1 MRIPERA
8 RRIADRLTGS
18 LWFLPGVIV
27 LVFMA
32 AAVLL
37 IEVSI
42 VLDPWATQRL
52 PRVFEATAE
61 SARNM
66 LSSIASSVIT
76 VAGVTF
82 SIMVVAVSQASSQY
96 TPRILRNFM
105 RDRMSQITLGVLVGV
120 FVYCLVVLRTVI
132 DDDDVNFVPVIA
144 VTASLV
150 FVFIAVA
157 LLVYFIHHIAS
168 TLEAGS
174 IINSVSEDTL
184 DAIDRLFPEQLG
196 AGPEDTAVHQDTV
209 SKDEAEYSWQPLTA
223 RSSGYVQHVDSD
235 GLLALAREHDGVIKM
250 AIGIGE
256 FATAGR
262 PLAFVSKKV
271 DAEEF
276 EAKLMQ
282 HYVIASFRTVQQ
294 DAAFGIRQIVDI
306 GLKAL
311 SPSVNDVTTAVTCV
325 QYLGAILV
333 RLAPRSIPSEMRF
346 LEGQLRVIA
355 PGPGFAELLALAFDE
370 MRRAA
375 AGSVRML
382 ENLVCALENIERVTP
397 QSRKE
402 VLKAQV
408 RKLQAAMCSDPA
420 VQSECGFALASC
432 ARMLGSKVSFEAGSG
447 GTESTCGASAQ

>member
-1 MRIPERA
+1 MRIRERA
-8 RRIADRLTGS
+8 QRISDRLTGS
-18 LWFLPGVIV
+18 LWFLPGLIV
-27 LVFMA
+27 LAFMA

-37 IEVSI
+37 IDVSI
-42 VLDPWATQRL
+42 LLDPWATERL

-132 DDDDVNFVPVIA
+132 DDDDVSFVPVIA

-150 FVFIAVA
+150 FVFLAVA

-174 IINSVSEDTL
+174 IIKSVSEDTL
-184 DAIDRLFPEQLG
+184 DAIDRLFPEELG
-196 AGPEDTAVHQDTV
+196 AGPEDETV
-209 SKDEAEYSWQPLTA
+209 QEEAAECSWRPLMA
-223 RSSGYVQHVDSD
+223 RSSGYVQHVDSG
-235 GLLALAREHDGVIKM
+235 GLLVLACDHRCVLRM

-256 FATAGR
+256 FATARR
-262 PLAFVSKKV
+262 PLAFVAGAVETK
-271 DAEEF
+271 EL
-276 EAKLMQ
+276 EAKLSQ

-294 DAAFGIRQIVDI
+294 DAAFGVRQIVDI

-311 SPSVNDVTTAVTCV
+311 SPSVNDVTTAVACV

-333 RLAPRSIPSEMRF
+333 RLATRKIPSTTRYF
-346 LEGQLRVIA
+346 EGHLRVIA
-355 PGPGFAELLALAFDE
+355 RGPEFPELLALAFDE

-375 AGSVRML
+375 NTLRGTRT
-382 ENLVCALENIERVTP
+382 NLR
-397 QSRKE
+397 SRHRRSRE
-402 VLKAQV
+402 M
-408 RKLQAAMCSDPA
+408 RH
-420 VQSECGFALASC
+420 G
-432 ARMLGSKVSFEAGSG
+432 
-447 GTESTCGASAQ
+447 